1 MKKRLIVFGS
11 IIAVAVV
18 VLIAV
23 MLKEKPNTEVT
34 ETASTTE
41 SEASTVAAANLQVG
55 VVDSWL
61 KIIGIDEYYGRLAV
75 VVENVSERDVEYAL
89 VTVKTKSS
97 TLTFDASYLLSG
109 TKAVLLCN
117 ENVAVDPNEV
127 YTAWGTDTVIY
138 KDKSMY
144 ADKLEVCLMNG
155 SISVKNIS
163 GEDIESDIYIY
174 YKDKDGDLLNGSAT
188 GRTKVAGIKADSQT
202 FIKTPEFNTN
212 NCQIIFVEFVIY
224 DDKEV

>member
-34 ETASTTE
+34 EAASTTE
-41 SEASTVAAANLQVG
+41 SEASTVAAVNSQVDV

-127 YTAWGTDTVIY
+127 YTAWGTDMVIY
-138 KDKSMY
+138 KYKSMH

-212 NCQIIFVEFVIY
+212 NCQIIFVDFY